1 MKKKYQILGFLF
13 LLICSVIY
21 DLEKPT
27 AVHKE
32 KKQLSYVVLEGE
44 FLKQGK
50 YEFEG
55 SLTVKELIDDVG
67 ISSKANLKAL
77 SLHYQIQDESSLY
90 LPRKNDLCISLN
102 NATKEE
108 LMQLERVGEKTAEK
122 IIDYRK
128 DNRFECIEDLMNVSG
143 IGEKTF
149 LRLRDYLCL

>member
-1 MKKKYQILGFLF
+1 MKKTYQIFGFLF

-21 DLEKPT
+21 DLQKPT

-32 KKQLSYVVLEGE
+32 KKQSSYVVLEGE

-55 SLTVKELIDDVG
+55 SLTIQELIDDVG
-67 ISSKANLKAL
+67 VSSKANLNAL
-77 SLHYQIQDESSLY
+77 SPHYEIQDESSIY
-90 LPRKNDLCISLN
+90 LPSKNDLCVSLN

-128 DNRFECIEDLMNVSG
+128 NHRFECIEELMNVSG